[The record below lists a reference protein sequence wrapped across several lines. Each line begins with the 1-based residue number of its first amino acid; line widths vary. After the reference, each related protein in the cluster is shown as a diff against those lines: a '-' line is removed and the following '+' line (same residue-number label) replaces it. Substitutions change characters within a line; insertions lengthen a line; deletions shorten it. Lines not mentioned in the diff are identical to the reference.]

1 MTVECSLAC
10 MKDACRVGYGEIISD
25 ASISDFRKLMLLE
38 LHQRKLHPIPPEG
51 ILPAEQYY
59 AVDYVETYYIGHVL
73 SQADSFVRFKFLH
86 RVGAKSFDWPSRV
99 TLMIC
104 TSLACFMAPSP
115 WTVLAHLLF
124 QNSKTLKKR
133 FKEIKKQRKS
143 H

>member
-1 MTVECSLAC
+1 MPASQ
-10 MKDACRVGYGEIISD
+10 ISGNSCCWNCIKESYCD
-25 ASISDFRKLMLLE
+25 
-38 LHQRKLHPIPPEG
+38 PIPPEG
-51 ILPAEQYY
+51 ILPEQCY
-59 AVDYVETYYIGHVL
+59 AVEYVETYYIGHVL

-86 RVGAKSFDWPSRV
+86 QVGAKSFDWPSRV

-124 QNSKTLKKR
+124 QNSETLKKR